1 MRWPVR
7 WGGREKK
14 GPCPKGSCMQQGIY
28 LRVRDSL
35 CVRVYTHASCCN
47 THGAPPDPPIPSPP
61 PAEEGDLYLA
71 PGATGVSGFLTSQIS
86 PASPPQ
92 ALPPPSSAQEVGW
105 PWGFSLWWLA
115 PSAVYYLGRG
125 SRSWAL
131 GRWLQSQQWRE
142 AERARRSP
150 MSQLGKVP
158 PCPYPA
164 PAQSPGTRGSLLAPA
179 TSQGA
184 GGEVH
189 GDDFQL

>member
-1 MRWPVR
+1 MR

-14 GPCPKGSCMQQGIY
+14 GPCPHGLLYAARHLSESERQHVCEGVHARLLPQYARCPPRPPHSPTAPSGGG
-28 LRVRDSL
+28 RSL
-35 CVRVYTHASCCN
+35 SV
-47 THGAPPDPPIPSPP
+47 
-61 PAEEGDLYLA
+61 

-105 PWGFSLWWLA
+105 PWGFSLWRLA

-164 PAQSPGTRGSLLAPA
+164 PARSPGTRGSLLSPA

-184 GGEVH
+184 GGEGH